1 MDIKDVLTISFTF
14 IGLIVSLTTLYLTQ
28 FRRAK
33 ITASLGPLIH
43 IYYYAPDRCGIY
55 LPVVFHNQSPT
66 KAIVYQAFL
75 ELEDTHGNNF
85 ALKWLTSNDINKEIN
100 YSERGPAAP
109 FKIDGFEAI
118 SNALLFMWHNHPSIQ
133 SLEFLEGSY
142 QSKLHIWTS
151 DRIRPDV
158 TVIERFDI
166 DKELATI
173 MADKKRTGDNTTRF
187 FPLAGKGMISF
198 ATGRGPV
205 DFAHLPQP

>member
-1 MDIKDVLTISFTF
+1 MDIKDILTISFTF
-14 IGLIVSLTTLYLTQ
+14 IGLVISLTTLYLTQ

-43 IYYYAPDRCGIY
+43 IYYFAPDRCGIY

-75 ELEDTHGNNF
+75 ELEDTDGNNF
-85 ALKWLTSNDINKEIN
+85 ALKWLTSNNIDKDIN

-118 SNALLFMWHNHPSIQ
+118 SNALLFMWHNYPTTQ
-133 SLEFLEGSY
+133 SLEFLAGSY
-142 QSKLHIWTS
+142 QCKLHIWTS

-158 TVIERFDI
+158 TVTERFDI
-166 DKELATI
+166 NEELAQI
-173 MADKKRTGDNTTRF
+173 MADKKRTSDNTTRF
-187 FPLAGKGMISF
+187 FPLAGKGIISF
-198 ATGRGPV
+198 GTGKNPI